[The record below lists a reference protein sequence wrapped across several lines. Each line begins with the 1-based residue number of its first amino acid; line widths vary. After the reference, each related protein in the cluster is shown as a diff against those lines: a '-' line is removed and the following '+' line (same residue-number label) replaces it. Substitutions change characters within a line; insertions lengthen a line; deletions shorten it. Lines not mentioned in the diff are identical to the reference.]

1 MMFVYDV
8 QSFQKNTFND
18 KSSKQD
24 SEPHNHASSHR
35 MTNILVRQDNPQTSL
50 CAVFFVT
57 VFNREN
63 VSVKSADS
71 HDEKN

>member
-1 MMFVYDV
+1 MMFVYYV
-8 QSFQKNTFND
+8 QVFKRTVLMTCRL
-18 KSSKQD
+18 KQD